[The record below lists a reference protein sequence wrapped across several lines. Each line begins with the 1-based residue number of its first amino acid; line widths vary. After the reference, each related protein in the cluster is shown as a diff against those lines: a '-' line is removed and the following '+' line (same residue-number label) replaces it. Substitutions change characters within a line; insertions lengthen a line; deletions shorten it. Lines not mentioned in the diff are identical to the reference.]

1 MNQGLG
7 SEVKQDSK
15 FQVIS
20 SGKRIAR
27 ASNTVTLA
35 A

>member
-15 FQVIS
+15 FQVIC